1 MPYVATETVR
11 LPVGLYVDLDF
22 HLMAT
27 QPSVKL
33 DVFVTELL
41 QRWLVVEKE
50 RLALHRGG
58 PPLNGFQW
66 KGVFLPD
73 GTNLRTSHGS
83 RTEFAKVVGERIVC
97 EREFVTPS
105 AFANRHATGRNAWRF
120 VWLRFPGEANW
131 IRAGDYRARLERQE
145 ESSRRVDAAI
155 ANTSPAGHTG
165 NF

>member
-1 MPYVATETVR
+1 MPYIATEAVR

-27 QPSVKL
+27 QPGVKL
-33 DVFVTELL
+33 EAFVTEFL
-41 QRWLVVEKE
+41 QRWLVIEKE
-50 RLALHRGG
+50 RLALRRDGH
-58 PPLNGFQW
+58 PLNGFQW

-83 RTEFAKVVGERIVC
+83 RTDFAKVVGERIVC

-120 VWLRFPGEANW
+120 VWLRFPGQENW
-131 IRAGDYRARLERQE
+131 IRASDYRARLERQK
-145 ESSRRVDAAI
+145 ESCRRVDAAI
-155 ANTSPAGHTG
+155 ANSSPMDHAG